1 MGKIIC
7 FMGKSSTGKDT
18 IFRKLIEDGEP
29 KLYTL
34 VPYTTRPIRDGE
46 QNGVEYFFTDEEG
59 YRKLSEAG
67 KIIEERTYDTYYGLW
82 RYFTVDDG
90 NIDLEHKSYAVIGTL
105 EAYNKLCDFFGRE
118 NIVPVLVEVDDGV
131 RLQRALDREKMQEQ
145 PKYEEMCRRY
155 LADGQDF
162 DEGKI
167 QEAGI
172 ERRFYNDDLEL
183 CLKEI
188 REYIR
193 DSV

>member
-18 IFRKLIEDGEP
+18 IFRKLIENGEP
-29 KLYTL
+29 QLYTL

-46 QNGVEYFFTDEEG
+46 KNGVEYFFTDEEG

-67 KIIEERTYDTYYGLW
+67 RIIEERAYDTYYGLW

-90 NIDLEHKSYAVIGTL
+90 SIDLEHKSYGVIGTL
-105 EAYNKLCDFFGRE
+105 EAYNKLCGFFGKE
-118 NIVPVLVEVDDGV
+118 QVVPILVEIDDGV
-131 RLQRALDREKMQEQ
+131 RLQRALDREKAQDH

-155 LADGQDF
+155 LADNEDF
-162 DEGKI
+162 KEEKI
-167 QEAGI
+167 LAAGI
-172 ERRFYNDDLEL
+172 ERRFYNDDLEQ
-183 CLKEI
+183 CLAEI

-193 DSV
+193 ASV

>member
-18 IFRKLIEDGEP
+18 IFRKLIENGEP
-29 KLYTL
+29 QLHTL

-46 QNGVEYFFTDEEG
+46 KNGVEYFFTDEEG

-67 KIIEERTYDTYYGLW
+67 RIIEERAYDTYYGLW

-90 NIDLEHKSYAVIGTL
+90 SIDLKHKSYGVIGTL
-105 EAYNKLCDFFGRE
+105 EAYNKLCGFFGKE
-118 NIVPVLVEVDDGV
+118 QVVPILVEVDDGV
-131 RLQRALDREKMQEQ
+131 RLQRALDREKAQDH

-155 LADGQDF
+155 LADNEDF
-162 DEGKI
+162 KEEKI
-167 QEAGI
+167 LAAGI
-172 ERRFYNDDLEL
+172 EHRFYNDDLEQ
-183 CLKEI
+183 CLAEI

-193 DSV
+193 ASV

>member
-18 IFRKLIEDGEP
+18 IFRRLIEDGEP
-29 KLYTL
+29 KLHTL

-46 QNGVEYFFTDEEG
+46 KNGVEYFFTDEEG
-59 YRKLSEAG
+59 YRRLSEEG
-67 KIIEERTYDTYYGLW
+67 RIIEERTYNTYYGLW

-90 NIDLEHKSYAVIGTL
+90 SIDLEHKSYAVIGTL
-105 EAYNKLCDFFGRE
+105 EAYNKLCKFFGRDKV
-118 NIVPVLVEVDDGV
+118 VPVLIEVDDGV
-131 RLQRALDREKMQEQ
+131 RLQRALDREKNQDE

-155 LADGQDF
+155 LADGKDF
-162 DEGKI
+162 EESKI

-172 ERRFYNDDLEL
+172 EGRFYNDNLEE

-188 REYIR
+188 REYIS
-193 DSV
+193 DCV